1 MPLNP
6 DQEFVIDS
14 VSRRDIAELANGYM
28 EYTGSYGDAETV
40 ASDDDRLTYEI
51 CCEYA
56 SALCDIDD
64 DASADFRGEA
74 QHAAIAHLIERIGI
88 VETGPSESDDEIEQ
102 LKYQINLL
110 SLRLQAKLTEK
121 AKAAIDKVL

>member
-28 EYTGSYGDAETV
+28 EYTGSYGDAEAVT
-40 ASDDDRLTYEI
+40 SDDDRLTDEV
-51 CCEYA
+51 CREYA
-56 SALCDIDD
+56 RALCDIDD

-74 QHAAIAHLIERIGI
+74 QHAAIVYLIERIGI
-88 VETGPSESDDEIEQ
+88 VEVDSPEADDEIEQ
-102 LKYQINLL
+102 IKHQISLL
-110 SLRLQAKLTEK
+110 NLRLQAKLTEK
-121 AKAAIDKVL
+121 AQAAIDKVL